1 MKKRYLLFGF
11 IFSVSASM
19 HAQYKTVTTKDANG
33 FTYEYVENDPAKAR
47 VYTLGNGLKVYL
59 AQNHDE
65 PRIQTYIPVRTGS
78 NNDPEDSTGL
88 AHYLEHMVFKGTSK
102 LGTVNWAKEKELIK
116 QISDLYEQHKAEK
129 DVEKKKAIYKKIDEI
144 SKVASQYAVAN
155 EYDKAVASIGATGT
169 NAHTWF
175 DETVYKNVIPSNELE
190 KFLLIESERF
200 SELVLRL
207 FHTELEAVYEEFNRG
222 QDNDYWASHEAM
234 MKLLF
239 PTTHYGTQTTIGT
252 SDHLK
257 NPSMVAI
264 NNYFN
269 EYYVPNNIAVVLV
282 GDLEFE
288 PTIKLVNA
296 YFGSMKKANQPKE
309 YIAQEAPL
317 TKIQVKDIYSP
328 QAERVE
334 IGFRLG
340 GVKTKDAIYLNL
352 IDMLLSNGQAGIIDL
367 DVNQQQKAL
376 YAASSPMV
384 MKDYSVHQLTG
395 MPNEG
400 QTVEEVKDLLLAQI
414 EKLKKGE
421 FDEWLLNAVVN
432 EFRKNSMEALESND
446 AMATEMYEAFIHG
459 RTWEQAVSDLERM
472 SKVTKQELIDFVNAN
487 YKDNYVVIYKRQG
500 ENKDLVRVENP
511 GITPI
516 DINRDSESE
525 FYKRLKG
532 IEVEEIAP
540 VFVDFNSAIQKEK
553 IGKGN
558 SQLYSINNTTNDLAT
573 VTYITEIGSD
583 NDNKLS
589 LAISYLDYLGTSKY
603 SAADIKKEFY
613 KLGISYGISTGTDK
627 TYITVKG
634 LKENI
639 PAGIKLLEHLVT
651 DAKADDTA
659 YANMVDQILKG
670 RLDAKSSKGG
680 IQRALN
686 SYIVSNGELSRFKD
700 ILSENELKTIKP
712 TELVGLIH
720 NFFDYNN
727 DVFYYGND
735 KETAKKAIVEHHN
748 LGKGKKIPAA
758 KVYPEPATD
767 GTLYFAPYDMVQAE
781 ITYRAREGKFNK
793 DLLATSSV
801 FNNYFG
807 GGMASVVFQEIRES
821 KSLAYSA
828 YAYYMNAAKA
838 DKHNYVMAYV
848 GTQANKLPQAVEAMM
863 ELMNAMPQGESQF
876 QNAKNTV
883 LKNIATQ
890 RYTKAQIFSYWLSLK
905 EKGIDYDIN
914 KDIYSQVQNMQMTD
928 LVNYFDKY
936 VKGKTFNVGLLGK
949 KENLDWEAVK
959 KMGKVKELSLEDL
972 FGY

>member
-11 IFSVSASM
+11 IFSMSASLQ
-19 HAQYKTVTTKDANG
+19 AQYKTVTKKDANG
-33 FTYEYVENDPAKAR
+33 FTYEYVENDPSKAR

-102 LGTVNWAKEKELIK
+102 LGTVNWEVEQELLK
-116 QISDLYEQHKAEK
+116 QISDLYEQHKAET
-129 DVEKKKAIYKKIDEI
+129 DPEKKKELYKKIDAI
-144 SKVASQYAVAN
+144 SKTASQYAVAN
-155 EYDKAVASIGATGT
+155 EYDKAVASIGASGT

-190 KFLLIESERF
+190 KFLVVEKERF

-234 MKLLF
+234 MALLF
-239 PTTHYGTQTTIGT
+239 PESHYGTQTTIGT
-252 SDHLK
+252 SEHLK

-264 NNYFN
+264 HNYFN
-269 EYYVPNNIAVVLV
+269 QYYVPNNMAVVLV

-296 YFGSMKKANQPKE
+296 YFGSMKKAVQPTE
-309 YIAQEAPL
+309 YVAQEKPL

-328 QAERVE
+328 QSERVE

-340 GVKTKDAIYLNL
+340 GVKTQDAVYLNL
-352 IDMLLSNGQAGIIDL
+352 IDMLLSNGQAGLIDL
-367 DVNQQQKAL
+367 DINQKQKAL
-376 YAASSPMV
+376 YAGSSPMV

-400 QTVEEVKDLLLAQI
+400 QTVEEVKDLLLGEI
-414 EKLKKGE
+414 EKLKRGE
-421 FDEWLLNAVVN
+421 FDEWLLEAVVN
-432 EFRKNSMEALESND
+432 DFRKNSMQALESND
-446 AMATEMYEAFIHG
+446 AMATEMYQAFIHG
-459 RTWEQAVSDLERM
+459 RTWEEAVSDLERM
-472 SKVTKQELIDFVNAN
+472 SKVTKQDVIDFVKKN
-487 YKDNYVVIYKRQG
+487 YADNYVVIYKRQG

-516 DINRDSESE
+516 DLNRDSESK
-525 FYKRLKG
+525 FYSDFKAIG
-532 IEVEEIAP
+532 VEEIKP
-540 VFVDFNSAIQKEK
+540 VFVDFDSAIKKDK
-553 IGKGN
+553 IGKVGGK
-558 SQLYSINNTTNDLAT
+558 LYFIKNTTNELAT
-573 VTYITEIGSD
+573 VTYITPIGSD
-583 NDNKLS
+583 NDKKLS

-613 KLGISYGISTGTDK
+613 KLGVEYSLNAGTDK
-627 TYITVKG
+627 TYITLKG

-651 DAKADDTA
+651 DAKADADA
-659 YANMVDQILKG
+659 YANMVDQILKA
-670 RLDAKSSKGG
+670 RFDAKSSKGG

-700 ILSENELKTIKP
+700 ILSEKELKNIKP
-712 TELVGLIH
+712 EELASLVRG
-720 NFFDYNN
+720 FFDYNQ

-735 KETAKKAIVEHHN
+735 LKNTQKAIVDNHN
-748 LGKGKKIPAA
+748 LGKGKKVPAA
-758 KVYPEPATD
+758 KVYAEPATD

-781 ITYRAREGKFNK
+781 ISYRGREHKFDKN
-793 DLLATSSV
+793 LLATSNV

-828 YAYYMNAAKA
+828 YAYYMNAGKA

-848 GTQANKLPQAVEAMM
+848 GTQANKLPQAVDAMM
-863 ELMNAMPQGESQF
+863 ELMNDMPQAENQF
-876 QNAKNTV
+876 ENAKNSV
-883 LKNIATQ
+883 LKSIATQ
-890 RYTKAQIFSYWLSLK
+890 RYTKAQIFYYWLSLQ

-914 KDIYSQVQNMQMTD
+914 KDIFGQVEKMSMTD
-928 LVNYFDKY
+928 LVDFFNKY
-936 VKGKTFNVGLLGK
+936 VKGKSFNVGLLGK

-959 KMGKVKELSLEDL
+959 KMGNVKELSLEDL